1 MRLAFRPHEDDE
13 NAHRKRINSKTLS
26 KVDKF
31 ENAVYA
37 SSCGRPYVKVYF
49 RKRCENADVRCQ
61 RQSLLSSVELC
72 HACENS
78 IESCNNRYTGKLQ
91 KKKTIRWCASETIIM
106 INFLSSPVIPAKF

>member
-1 MRLAFRPHEDDE
+1 MRLGLRPHEDDE

-26 KVDKF
+26 KRRLCAFVGT
-31 ENAVYA
+31 AVN
-37 SSCGRPYVKVYF
+37 VYF

-91 KKKTIRWCASETIIM
+91 KKKTKLLKIVIH
-106 INFLSSPVIPAKF
+106 NYKPFYSSNVVY